1 MYREFRNTFIFGEPG
16 TGKSKFLRYYI
27 EEVVDDK
34 TDDSEIIMLS
44 HKPLGYHSPRI
55 LVQATNGFEETIQD
69 VYARYNARLQDENV
83 KSLPKLYFFLD
94 GLRKTYAKIS
104 DDAKAKLGEMMK
116 KGPKANLY
124 CVMTSSTKDFNED
137 ILSGSTVIELK

>member
-83 KSLPKLYFFLD
+83 KSLPKLYEGVDKLKVMCYNLENAMNGRSSDSPCFSRERCL
-94 GLRKTYAKIS
+94 GWKHRKQQS
-104 DDAKAKLGEMMK
+104 
-116 KGPKANLY
+116 
-124 CVMTSSTKDFNED
+124 
-137 ILSGSTVIELK
+137 